1 MKTTKINKGYYKGT
15 YKGYNFI
22 VTTSYDWR
30 GVLQNWIGKIDV
42 NGSEKI
48 VCDDTKIY
56 TLECVKSLI
65 DKIN

>member
-30 GVLQNWIGKIDV
+30 EFYKIG
-42 NGSEKI
+42 
-48 VCDDTKIY
+48 
-56 TLECVKSLI
+56 LVKLMLM
-65 DKIN
+65 DLRR